1 MAFEF
6 DAEKSAANLEQK
18 FDGGE
23 DVSDYFD
30 WSKATRPGLKK
41 DRINLDLPQWIVD
54 KLDRHAR
61 KAGVARQALVKVWMV
76 ERLAKE
82 ESKDPTRQQA
92 A

>member
-1 MAFEF
+1 MS
-6 DAEKSAANLEQK
+6 KTTAANLEAK
-18 FDGGE
+18 FDAGE

-61 KAGVARQALVKVWMV
+61 KAGVARQSLVKVWMV
-76 ERLAKE
+76 ERLAQE
-82 ESKDPTRQQA
+82 ESEDPTRQKA
-92 A
+92 V

>member
-1 MAFEF
+1 MSKTTAR
-6 DAEKSAANLEQK
+6 NLEQK
-18 FDGGE
+18 FDAGE

-41 DRINLDLPQWIVD
+41 DRINLDLPRWIVE

-82 ESKDPTRQQA
+82 ESADPTRQKA

>member
-1 MAFEF
+1 MSKTTA
-6 DAEKSAANLEQK
+6 KNLEQK
-18 FDGGE
+18 FEAGE

-41 DRINLDLPQWIVD
+41 DRINLDLPRWIVD

-82 ESKDPTRQQA
+82 ESRDPTRQKA

>member
-1 MAFEF
+1 MSKTT
-6 DAEKSAANLEQK
+6 AENLEQK
-18 FDGGE
+18 FDAGE

-41 DRINLDLPQWIVD
+41 DRINLDLPKWVVE

-82 ESKDPTRQQA
+82 ESR
-92 A
+92 